1 MGLNIYEIIKRMISD
16 NINSRRF
23 TDITYGEVVSIKPL
37 QIRLLDGGPLL
48 GENSLILTDGVIRK
62 EIRIKPHQHFFEED
76 HFKHNHG
83 SSLKFP
89 KSVMV
94 EGSITN
100 IPALT
105 SPAGPVA
112 GTIQSTWQQTK
123 GEVTFDDGKKD
134 LDLSDSG
141 DEIFTKLNRE
151 STKSTLEVM
160 INGQLIPLSKDPD
173 SQKEEDD
180 KESPTYWG
188 VLNEGLHEGDSVV
201 LLEVKQGFNYI
212 VLSKLY
218 NNYYYRKDEE

>member
-48 GENSLILTDGVIRK
+48 GENCLILTDGVIRK
-62 EIRIKPHQHFFEED
+62 EIRIKPHQHFFEND

-83 SSLKFP
+83 STLKYP
-89 KSVMV
+89 KSVTV

-100 IPALT
+100 VPVLS
-105 SPAGPVA
+105 SPAGPVT
-112 GTIQSTWQQTK
+112 GTITSTWKQTK
-123 GEVTFDDGKKD
+123 GEVTFDEGKKD

-141 DEIFTKLNRE
+141 DEIYTKLNRK
-151 STKSTLEVM
+151 STESTLEVM

-173 SQKEEDD
+173 NQKEEDD
-180 KESPTYWG
+180 KESTTYWG
-188 VLNEGLHEGDSVV
+188 LLNEGLHIGDSVV

-218 NNYYYRKDEE
+218 NTYYYREDKE